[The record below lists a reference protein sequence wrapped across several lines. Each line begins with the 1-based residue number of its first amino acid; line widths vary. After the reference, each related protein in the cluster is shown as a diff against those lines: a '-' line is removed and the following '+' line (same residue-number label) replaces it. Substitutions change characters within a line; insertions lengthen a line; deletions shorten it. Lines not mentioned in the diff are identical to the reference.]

1 MAKKGTIGTKIVLEG
16 VSEYNKSLKD
26 IAAEEKLLQ
35 SEMKK
40 TQAAFKGMED
50 SEEALR
56 KKQAILT
63 EQVELQR
70 KKYEEHRKMV
80 ENSAKAQQE
89 YAKRSEEVRS
99 QLEKE
104 EATLKELQ
112 SSSEASEEAIK
123 EQAEAVDKLRDEL
136 AKSEA
141 GYESAG
147 KKMQTYQTRCN
158 EAETNML
165 GLERELDDTTK
176 KLDSVG
182 DEADA
187 SSGEIRKVGTAANET
202 SGDIS
207 TFGDVLKANLAS
219 EVIIEGLKALASGIK
234 NVASSAI
241 EVGSSFEASMSQVAA
256 TMGITSQEIREG
268 SQAYDLLAAAAKAC
282 GESTKYSASEA
293 GEALNYLALAGYDA
307 EKAAATLPKVLDLA
321 AAGGMDLAT
330 ASDLVTD
337 SMAALGMETNEL
349 QNYID
354 EMAKASQKSNTSVQQ
369 LGEATLVCAGAVSSA
384 GVDLETMNTALGV
397 LANNGIKG
405 AEGGTHLRNVLLSLA
420 APTEN
425 AQVQLHTLGVE
436 TTTTG
441 GDLRSL
447 EAILIDLNHAMS
459 GMGTAEKTQAIKNI
473 FNKTDIAAVNALLK
487 STTGEFGAL
496 YKQIEDCSGAASN
509 MAETMNDNLKGKLT
523 ILGSTLEALGISAYE
538 VFDEELKGGV
548 EIATNAVARLN
559 QSIKEGDMNVSLN
572 KLSESLGDFIERGA
586 ELAEDML
593 PKVIDAATWC
603 LDNFP
608 TIAALVTGIVT
619 ANIAMSTVAPV
630 IEAAQAAWIMYQ
642 TAEEGATV
650 SQYAMNAAMAANP
663 IGLLVTAVAALTAGM
678 IAYSALADDSTQK
691 TSRLTDEQKK
701 LADSANKVSDS
712 IKRASDNRKEEAQNI
727 DIQKKHT
734 QDLIREL
741 DSYKNSSGQVVRE
754 QERAKQIVEEL
765 NTLMPELS
773 LYYDEQTLRLSQSTE
788 ELEKN
793 TAALWA
799 QAEAAA
805 YESQMT
811 DIMKE
816 RIQVETELAKLQDE
830 YTAAQERQTAAQN
843 AYHEALDKLNS
854 MENTMTEEYAEQLG
868 LVTQLDW
875 ARQEEAKRCSEVC
888 GPYDELQNR
897 LNELDEEYDIVTGR
911 IDDANTALEEAEGA
925 VEGYVDTTQTQ
936 LSLAEEAYLELTKT
950 VEDAMRGQMSLFDEY
965 QEAEEQHKEDLLKNM
980 ADQVEGMQSWADD
993 MKALAERGID
1003 EGLLQSLAA
1012 MGPQGAGY
1020 VHAFI
1025 EMTDKELAEANKL
1038 YTDAMKLPTETA
1050 NEIAQTYEEVGLQA
1064 NQYMKDGFMASV
1076 NDVAEEVG
1084 SMFGTV
1090 GENAVA
1096 GTVKGIEDTME
1107 DVNGAGQ
1114 DIGDELAEGAEESLD
1129 SHSPSLRMKEIGQN
1143 AVYGLIEGIDE
1154 TGQEAADA
1162 SGEVADLVADAFAN
1176 RADDSIFYNFGRDA
1190 VDGFIE
1196 GMESRSNAAARAAR
1210 ELADSITDSFKTKM
1224 KISSPSKV
1232 FEYFGEMTAEGFDEG
1247 FKSYLPQIE
1256 NTMDSLTPQIDENT
1270 SSTANTYNNNS
1281 NVSIN
1286 VYGAEGQDVEQ
1297 LAQMVNDQLND
1308 ELNRKEGTWR

>member
-104 EATLKELQ
+104 EETLKELQ

-282 GESTKYSASEA
+282 GESTKYSATEA

-321 AAGGMDLAT
+321 AAGGMSLAT

-337 SMAALGMETNEL
+337 SMAALGMETSEL

-586 ELAEDML
+586 ELAEEML

-619 ANIAMSTVAPV
+619 ANVAMNTVAPI

-678 IAYSALADDSTQK
+678 IAYSALADDSVQK

-712 IKRASDNRKEEAQNI
+712 IKKASDNRKEEAQNI

-765 NTLMPELS
+765 NTLMPDLC

-830 YTAAQERQTAAQN
+830 YTAAQERNTAAQN

-897 LNELDEEYDIVTGR
+897 LTELDEEYDIVTGR

-925 VEGYVDTTQTQ
+925 IEGYVDTTQTQ

-1064 NQYMKDGFMASV
+1064 NQYMKDGFMTSV

-1084 SMFGTV
+1084 SMFGTI

-1107 DVNGAGQ
+1107 DVNSAGQ

-1162 SGEVADLVADAFAN
+1162 SGDVADLVADAFAN

-1256 NTMDSLTPQIDENT
+1256 NTMDSLTPQIDEST

>member
-104 EATLKELQ
+104 EETLKELQ

-187 SSGEIRKVGTAANET
+187 SSGEIKKVGTAANET

-282 GESTKYSASEA
+282 GESTKYSATEA

-337 SMAALGMETNEL
+337 SMAALGMETSEL

-447 EAILIDLNHAMS
+447 EAILMDLNAAMA

-487 STTGEFGAL
+487 STTGEFASL

-586 ELAEDML
+586 ELAEEML

-650 SQYAMNAAMAANP
+650 SQYGMNAAMAANP

-712 IKRASDNRKEEAQNI
+712 IKKASDNRKEEAQNI

-765 NTLMPELS
+765 NTLMPDLC

-830 YTAAQERQTAAQN
+830 YTAAQERNTAAQN

-897 LNELDEEYDIVTGR
+897 LTELDEEYDIVTGR
-911 IDDANTALEEAEGA
+911 IDDANNALEEAEGA
-925 VEGYVDTTQTQ
+925 IEGYVDTTQTQ

-1076 NDVAEEVG
+1076 NETAEEVG
-1084 SMFGTV
+1084 SMFGTI

-1162 SGEVADLVADAFAN
+1162 SGDVADLVADAFAN

-1256 NTMDSLTPQIDENT
+1256 NTMDSLTPQIDEST